1 MGNSKNKAPESEPI
15 KKDNT
20 TLNIIICNSD
30 EEIKGMKFLETT
42 GKSEPKEYIHKFY
55 GWKFYDYGN
64 QLDVTI
70 RNHILKQLKDFCR
83 KNIFQNIL
91 LIFDKESNNHDN
103 PIKIMEEIIQN
114 SEDLLFPPILIYIS
128 DSNDKNTSYYRNKLH
143 NYILQENIE
152 EGEEF
157 DELNISSFLY
167 ETNTF
172 YDRLI
177 NELWQYTI
185 YYNQIP
191 QMYLPMTQN
200 DEKFELKVQKYPF
213 TFNIL
218 MVGESGIGKSTF
230 INIFSNKKIAYESD
244 NGFIK
249 TNKINEYLISFKQNE
264 IENIINNNADTLNE
278 NQEDRQF
285 NYKISDTL
293 GFSLENKE
301 LEELIQYIKEYSEES
316 IKIKDQIHC
325 ILYFLNENKHS
336 RIYTGVIKKF
346 FDYIYNKKIKV
357 IFVINY
363 NDGRSHLCKKKLKK
377 NFKIGFSEV
386 EYNFFFEKNDDNIIE
401 LNLKKY
407 KGVRPFGINK
417 LMKKLANFFKQF
429 KVLNLDELRNKD
441 AIEVLEKINKYPLYN
456 DLKNIDDLCIKYIS
470 LAKKLVSFSIPIIIG
485 ISFIP
490 IPGVD
495 DVIAIS
501 IETGVI
507 AAIGRTFGENMSNEN
522 IKRIFIDLNF
532 SSPKRI
538 ALLVG
543 KVILRI
549 SGVAVDASKIL
560 PGIGTIIGGALS
572 AGINITS
579 LELTAKQA
587 INYFCERF
595 LDNLNS
601 ERIISMC
608 QEYNNNIDGF
618 QYLENLFNFSENNS
632 NIN

>member
-200 DEKFELKVQKYPF
+200 DEKLELKVQKLPF

-218 MVGESGIGKSTF
+218 MVGESGTGKSTF

-549 SGVAVDASKIL
+549 SGVAVDAAKIL

-601 ERIISMC
+601 EGIISMC

>member
-42 GKSEPKEYIHKFY
+42 GKREPKEYIHKFY

-200 DEKFELKVQKYPF
+200 DEKLELKVQKLSF

-218 MVGESGIGKSTF
+218 MVGESGTGKSTF

-316 IKIKDQIHC
+316 IKIKDQINC

-417 LMKKLANFFKQF
+417 LMKKLANFFKRF
-429 KVLNLDELRNKD
+429 EVLNLDELRNKD

>member
-200 DEKFELKVQKYPF
+200 DEKLELKVQKLSF

-218 MVGESGIGKSTF
+218 MVGESGTGKSTF

-249 TNKINEYLISFKQNE
+249 TNKINEYIISVKQNE
-264 IENIINNNADTLNE
+264 IEKIINNNANILNE

-285 NYKISDTL
+285 NYKIIDTL

-357 IFVINY
+357 
-363 NDGRSHLCKKKLKK
+363 RPCK
-377 NFKIGFSEV
+377 
-386 EYNFFFEKNDDNIIE
+386 
-401 LNLKKY
+401 
-407 KGVRPFGINK
+407 
-417 LMKKLANFFKQF
+417 
-429 KVLNLDELRNKD
+429 
-441 AIEVLEKINKYPLYN
+441 
-456 DLKNIDDLCIKYIS
+456 
-470 LAKKLVSFSIPIIIG
+470 
-485 ISFIP
+485 
-490 IPGVD
+490 
-495 DVIAIS
+495 
-501 IETGVI
+501 
-507 AAIGRTFGENMSNEN
+507 
-522 IKRIFIDLNF
+522 
-532 SSPKRI
+532 
-538 ALLVG
+538 
-543 KVILRI
+543 
-549 SGVAVDASKIL
+549 
-560 PGIGTIIGGALS
+560 
-572 AGINITS
+572 
-579 LELTAKQA
+579 
-587 INYFCERF
+587 
-595 LDNLNS
+595 
-601 ERIISMC
+601 
-608 QEYNNNIDGF
+608 
-618 QYLENLFNFSENNS
+618 
-632 NIN
+632 

>member
-42 GKSEPKEYIHKFY
+42 GKREPKEYIHKFY

-249 TNKINEYLISFKQNE
+249 TNKINEYIISVKQNE
-264 IENIINNNADTLNE
+264 IEKIINNNANILNE

-357 IFVINY
+357 
-363 NDGRSHLCKKKLKK
+363 RPCK
-377 NFKIGFSEV
+377 
-386 EYNFFFEKNDDNIIE
+386 
-401 LNLKKY
+401 
-407 KGVRPFGINK
+407 
-417 LMKKLANFFKQF
+417 
-429 KVLNLDELRNKD
+429 
-441 AIEVLEKINKYPLYN
+441 
-456 DLKNIDDLCIKYIS
+456 
-470 LAKKLVSFSIPIIIG
+470 
-485 ISFIP
+485 
-490 IPGVD
+490 
-495 DVIAIS
+495 
-501 IETGVI
+501 
-507 AAIGRTFGENMSNEN
+507 
-522 IKRIFIDLNF
+522 
-532 SSPKRI
+532 
-538 ALLVG
+538 
-543 KVILRI
+543 
-549 SGVAVDASKIL
+549 
-560 PGIGTIIGGALS
+560 
-572 AGINITS
+572 
-579 LELTAKQA
+579 
-587 INYFCERF
+587 
-595 LDNLNS
+595 
-601 ERIISMC
+601 
-608 QEYNNNIDGF
+608 
-618 QYLENLFNFSENNS
+618 
-632 NIN
+632 

>member
-200 DEKFELKVQKYPF
+200 DEKLELKVQKLPF

-218 MVGESGIGKSTF
+218 MVGESGTGKSTF

-417 LMKKLANFFKQF
+417 LMKKLANFFKRF
-429 KVLNLDELRNKD
+429 EVLNLDELRNKD

-549 SGVAVDASKIL
+549 SGVAVDAAKIL

>member
-200 DEKFELKVQKYPF
+200 DEKLELKVQKLSF

-218 MVGESGIGKSTF
+218 MVGESGTGKSTF